1 MANKKYYG
9 YKSWTDYLLDN
20 PSEPIDNNPYLFG
33 ICSESRKLML
43 PNESVIKFH
52 QRKLG
57 KENFIWTGSVKNYV
71 WELMRLRIFV
81 NKDGRNIEFCP
92 STTDNDLDLIK
103 SLQIYKF
110 MLDIE
115 LPLEQLHIDNY
126 KFEET

>member
-9 YKSWTDYLLDN
+9 YKSWDDYLLHN
-20 PSEPIDNNPYLFG
+20 PSEPLSNNPYLFG
-33 ICSESRKLML
+33 ICNESRKLML
-43 PNESVIKFH
+43 PKESVIKFH
-52 QRKLG
+52 KRKLG
-57 KENFIWTGSVKNYV
+57 KENFIWTGSAKNYV

-92 STTDNDLDLIK
+92 PITDDELIE

-110 MLDIE
+110 ALDIE

-126 KFEET
+126 KFVE